1 MSGLSKSDYDYIN
14 LGVCIKGQ
22 ADRLGIEH
30 EGIPLEGVVVRLAN
44 ATPPGSERAEWE
56 PSDAEWEYGNAL
68 INTDGYPTGLVMPA
82 REGEVEDWGLRRVRR
97 RAAGPWELV
106 EEKTD
111 D

>member
-44 ATPPGSERAEWE
+44 ATPPGSEQAERT
-56 PSDAEWEYGNAL
+56 PRS
-68 INTDGYPTGLVMPA
+68 P
-82 REGEVEDWGLRRVRR
+82 RVSI
-97 RAAGPWELV
+97 
-106 EEKTD
+106 
-111 D
+111 

>member
-44 ATPPGSERAEWE
+44 ATPPGSEQADRE
-56 PSDAEWEYGNAL
+56 PSDAAVGAAARAMAHADVTNPDGWVMSEEARNVYSDKAL
-68 INTDGYPTGLVMPA
+68 RIA
-82 REGEVEDWGLRRVRR
+82 RGETSER
-97 RAAGPWELV
+97 RASS
-106 EEKTD
+106 
-111 D
+111 